1 MPRESTTTTYHFN
14 INGTNTPI
22 TIRSYY
28 SENFGE
34 YVWPSSRYLGEL
46 LCQNAE
52 LIKGKRIM
60 ELGCG
65 SGLSGIVASKLGA
78 NVIFT
83 DQSDPESILNNCREN
98 TKENGIHAT
107 IVSTLSVLL
116 PR

>member
-1 MPRESTTTTYHFN
+1 MSRESTTTTFHFN

-28 SENFGE
+28 SENFGD

-46 LCQNAE
+46 LCQNME
-52 LIKGKRIM
+52 FVKGKQVM

-83 DQSDPESILNNCREN
+83 DKSEPESILNNCRN
-98 TKENGIHAT
+98 NATENGIIAT
-107 IVSTLSVLL
+107 IVCIIIIFVI
-116 PR
+116 

>member
-1 MPRESTTTTYHFN
+1 MSRESTTTTYHFN

-28 SENFGE
+28 SENFGD

-46 LCQNAE
+46 LCQNMN
-52 LIKGKRIM
+52 LVKGKQIL

-83 DQSDPESILNNCREN
+83 DKSEPKSILMNCKEN
-98 TKENGIHAT
+98 AAENGINAT
-107 IVSTLSVLL
+107 IVGIIPVLFH
-116 PR
+116 R